1 MLYLISIGLWS
12 IKDISLNG
20 LEAIEKCDV
29 IYFENYTSYYDS
41 NLNDIKKITK
51 NDKIIAI
58 KREELENNSK
68 KIILEAKEKNKVK
81 TKIIHSSSIFTAIS
95 ETGLSLYSFGK
106 ITSLPFN
113 YKDLNPP
120 YNILLENKDLHTLI
134 LLDLEPENK
143 KYMLAKEAIE
153 YFIKKGLDKEK
164 LCIICASLGS
174 EKQNIIIGKAKE
186 LVNNTLKNIPQCL
199 IIPGKLHFIE
209 QEFLSLY

>member
-68 KIILEAKEKNKVK
+68 KIILEAKEKNIG
-81 TKIIHSSSIFTAIS
+81 IIFATFSPWS
-95 ETGLSLYSFGK
+95 
-106 ITSLPFN
+106 
-113 YKDLNPP
+113 
-120 YNILLENKDLHTLI
+120 
-134 LLDLEPENK
+134 
-143 KYMLAKEAIE
+143 
-153 YFIKKGLDKEK
+153 
-164 LCIICASLGS
+164 
-174 EKQNIIIGKAKE
+174 
-186 LVNNTLKNIPQCL
+186 
-199 IIPGKLHFIE
+199 
-209 QEFLSLY
+209 

>member
-20 LEAIEKCDV
+20 LEAKEKNIGILV
-29 IYFENYTSYYDS
+29 IGEALAATTHNA
-41 NLNDIKKITK
+41 L
-51 NDKIIAI
+51 II
-58 KREELENNSK
+58 
-68 KIILEAKEKNKVK
+68 EAKENKVK

-113 YKDLNPP
+113 YKDLNTP